1 MYSQNKRSFLHNKR
15 LSLHNKRLSLHNKW
29 LSLQNK
35 QCLILN
41 KRCCVHNKRCYF
53 VNKQQQ
59 NQDERILAIL
69 TNVEINIHF
78 RITNVYFL
86 INVGGR
92 CMNFHV
98 IDFCA
103 VYTQQSGSSNHR
115 NTPVLPKYPK
125 ILPKWNQNLLKYTRH
140 NIFRCILDSST
151 HTKVYRDWFRF

>member
-1 MYSQNKRSFLHNKR
+1 MVVFA
-15 LSLHNKRLSLHNKW
+15 
-29 LSLQNK
+29 K
-35 QCLILN
+35 QTMLDTN

-59 NQDERILAIL
+59 NQDERILAML

-103 VYTQQSGSSNHR
+103 VYTRNKAVHR
-115 NTPVLPKYPK
+115 ITEIPLFYQNTQKY
-125 ILPKWNQNLLKYTRH
+125 
-140 NIFRCILDSST
+140 
-151 HTKVYRDWFRF
+151 YRNGIKTY